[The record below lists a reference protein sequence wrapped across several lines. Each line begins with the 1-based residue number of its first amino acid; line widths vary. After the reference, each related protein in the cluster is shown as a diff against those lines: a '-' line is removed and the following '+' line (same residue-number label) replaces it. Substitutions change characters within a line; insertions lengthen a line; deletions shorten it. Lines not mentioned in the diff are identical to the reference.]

1 MVNTLC
7 ILAAYALVMIGAT
20 LFFTQRAR
28 TKEGYHVANRSVG
41 TIMGGF
47 SVASAWIWAPSL
59 FVSAERAYVTG
70 IPGMFWFLVPNVL
83 CLLVF
88 IPFAK
93 RARHEFPKGMT
104 LSGYMGRKYKSEK
117 VKKIYLFQLGS
128 LAVFS
133 AAVQLLAGSK
143 ILSLITGLPFWLL
156 TVVFAA
162 IAFSYSQFSGI
173 KASVTTDLLQMGVI
187 FAGLALL
194 LPWALHSSGGIS
206 TLLQGLSG
214 HTGEYTGLW
223 NAKGAEVFFAF
234 GLSTAIGL
242 MSGPFGDQSFWQ
254 RSFAIKEKSIGKA
267 FALGAFLFAL
277 VPIAMGSIGYLAA
290 GSGFKASDTGVVN
303 FEFISSLLPKWV
315 LAPFVIMILAG
326 LLSTV
331 SSNLCSAASLTTD
344 RRKTESGAQNIRSSK
359 ITMALLLLLA
369 VGIANVPGLT
379 VTHLFLF
386 YGTLRASTL
395 LPTVLTLK
403 GRKLSEN
410 GVFYGILA
418 SLAIGLPIFAYGNIA
433 NISLYK
439 IIGSITAVLLSGIVA
454 LTLTGLEVRRHAR

>member
-1 MVNTLC
+1 
-7 ILAAYALVMIGAT
+7 
-20 LFFTQRAR
+20 
-28 TKEGYHVANRSVG
+28 
-41 TIMGGF
+41 
-47 SVASAWIWAPSL
+47 
-59 FVSAERAYVTG
+59 
-70 IPGMFWFLVPNVL
+70 
-83 CLLVF
+83 
-88 IPFAK
+88 
-93 RARHEFPKGMT
+93 
-104 LSGYMGRKYKSEK
+104 
-117 VKKIYLFQLGS
+117 
-128 LAVFS
+128 
-133 AAVQLLAGSK
+133 
-143 ILSLITGLPFWLL
+143 
-156 TVVFAA
+156 
-162 IAFSYSQFSGI
+162 
-173 KASVTTDLLQMGVI
+173 
-187 FAGLALL
+187 
-194 LPWALHSSGGIS
+194 
-206 TLLQGLSG
+206 
-214 HTGEYTGLW
+214 
-223 NAKGAEVFFAF
+223 
-234 GLSTAIGL
+234 
-242 MSGPFGDQSFWQ
+242 
-254 RSFAIKEKSIGKA
+254 
-267 FALGAFLFAL
+267 
-277 VPIAMGSIGYLAA
+277 
-290 GSGFKASDTGVVN
+290 
-303 FEFISSLLPKWV
+303 
-315 LAPFVIMILAG
+315 MILAG